1 MSEPASRVAPLPPP
15 PPPATG
21 SPRYF
26 ALLYCPA
33 AARPALSTLLALAD
47 EISAGAGR
55 GLDHSVAHLRLDWWR
70 AESERYGRGEPQ
82 HPWLRALLHE
92 PGGGRLMLQPLV
104 DAAASDLA
112 TETLAAQPG
121 ANLQR
126 TVFELAEAAL
136 RGVQDTQPP
145 AAQLQR
151 ALRALGE
158 GACELE
164 RFAGARL
171 RPAAA
176 TAAAPAAAAPAAA
189 AQAALE
195 ALRQQACAIDRA
207 LQPRL
212 TPLLVW
218 IALAAGQ
225 ARRRLQ
231 RPPGKGGA
239 LLDAFADNIVAWN
252 AARRAARGR
261 FRID

>member
-1 MSEPASRVAPLPPP
+1 VSREPANLLAPLSLPLP

-26 ALLYCPA
+26 ALLYCPP

-70 AESERYGRGEPQ
+70 AESERYRHGEPQ
-82 HPWLRALLHE
+82 HPWLRALLHQ
-92 PGGGRLMLQPLV
+92 PGGRHLMLQPLV
-104 DAAASDLA
+104 DAAALDLA
-112 TETLAAQPG
+112 TETLTAQAG

-126 TVFELAEAAL
+126 SVFELAEAAL
-136 RGVQDTQPP
+136 RGVPDAPPP
-145 AAQLQR
+145 AAPVQR
-151 ALRALGE
+151 ALRDLGQH
-158 GACELE
+158 ACELE
-164 RFAGARL
+164 RFAGGRL
-171 RPAAA
+171 QPAAA
-176 TAAAPAAAAPAAA
+176 SAAASAAHS
-189 AQAALE
+189 ALE
-195 ALRQQACAIDRA
+195 ALRQQARGIDRT

-218 IALAAGQ
+218 IALAARQ

-231 RPPGKGGA
+231 HPQGKSGA
-239 LLDAFADNIVAWN
+239 LLDAFADNLVAWN

>member
-1 MSEPASRVAPLPPP
+1 VSEPASVLAPRSLPLP

-70 AESERYGRGEPQ
+70 AESERYRRGEPQ
-82 HPWLRALLHE
+82 HPWLRALLHQ
-92 PGGGRLMLQPLV
+92 PGAGQLMLQPLV
-104 DAAASDLA
+104 DAAALDLA
-112 TETLAAQPG
+112 TETLAAQAG

-126 TVFELAEAAL
+126 SVFELAEAAL
-136 RGVQDTQPP
+136 RSAPDAAAP
-145 AAQLQR
+145 AAPAAPLQR
-151 ALRALGE
+151 ALRDLGQH
-158 GACELE
+158 ACELE

-171 RPAAA
+171 PAA
-176 TAAAPAAAAPAAA
+176 TAAAAASAAHG
-189 AQAALE
+189 ALE
-195 ALRQQACAIDRA
+195 ALRRQAGGIDPA

-218 IALAAGQ
+218 IALAARQ
-225 ARRRLQ
+225 ARRRWQHPQ
-231 RPPGKGGA
+231 RKSGA

>member
-1 MSEPASRVAPLPPP
+1 MSEPASLVAPLALP

-82 HPWLRALLHE
+82 HPWLRALLRE
-92 PGGGRLMLQPLV
+92 PGGRRLMLQPLV
-104 DAAASDLA
+104 DAAAMDLA

-136 RGVQDTQPP
+136 RSAQDAPPP
-145 AAQLQR
+145 AAPLLR
-151 ALRALGE
+151 ALRDLGE
-158 GACELE
+158 HVCELE
-164 RFAGARL
+164 RFAGGRL
-171 RPAAA
+171 QAAAA
-176 TAAAPAAAAPAAA
+176 TAAASAAHS
-189 AQAALE
+189 ALE
-195 ALRQQACAIDRA
+195 ALRQQARGIDRA

-218 IALAAGQ
+218 IALAAAQ

-231 RPPGKGGA
+231 RAQGKSGA
-239 LLDAFADNIVAWN
+239 LLDAFADNIIAWS